1 VTDVPVLDSPDGALI
16 DNLVADII
24 DSANR
29 HVGIASEAIER
40 LTSYPALAARY
51 GDFNLGLDF
60 HGTGGRLLRRDI
72 HRRLLDKG
80 MSLRQIAAQTG
91 ASHMTVQRD
100 LVTNVTEPEPEDAA
114 EAPDLVTNVTEPEPA
129 PVAALPR
136 PPDAGPRWLA
146 LRDLMTALAEFSD
159 ADLYAA
165 SVPERNRQSAAKRL
179 RKLGEHV
186 ARIAWLL
193 EGGSR

>member
-1 VTDVPVLDSPDGALI
+1 MTDVPVLDSPDGALI

-91 ASHMTVQRD
+91 ASKDTVRRD
-100 LVTNVTEPEPEDAA
+100 VSDETPEEGGAVSDETPDEPS
-114 EAPDLVTNVTEPEPA
+114 DLHE
-129 PVAALPR
+129 AALPIDPGER
-136 PPDAGPRWLA
+136 GFVALIRGVIRELEEAELVNAGSVTPGKVGVMRDLFDEA
-146 LRDLMTALAEFSD
+146 DRLRDDWMPYLGRS
-159 ADLYAA
+159 
-165 SVPERNRQSAAKRL
+165 PL
-179 RKLGEHV
+179 REVK
-186 ARIAWLL
+186 
-193 EGGSR
+193 

>member
-1 VTDVPVLDSPDGALI
+1 MSLSAPDSPDGALI
-16 DNLVADII
+16 DDLVADII

-60 HGTGGRLLRRDI
+60 HGTGARLLRRDI

-91 ASHMTVQRD
+91 ASHMTVQR
-100 LVTNVTEPEPEDAA
+100 
-114 EAPDLVTNVTEPEPA
+114 DLVTNVTEPEPA